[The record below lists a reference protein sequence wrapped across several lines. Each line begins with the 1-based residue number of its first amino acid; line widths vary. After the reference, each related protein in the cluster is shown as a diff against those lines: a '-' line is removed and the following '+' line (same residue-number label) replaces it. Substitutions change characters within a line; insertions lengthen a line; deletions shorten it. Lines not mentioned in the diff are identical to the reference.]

1 LNCYDNDDSDSDDDD
16 KYDDK
21 DFDYDNDENDD
32 FCDDDENDDF
42 CDDDDNDDDNNDN
55 DNNSNDDDDDDDDDA
70 IPCRNACGLA
80 IGYSKS
86 IVVDLGFVLQ
96 GNEEHE
102 LPEVLMG
109 CYSCY
114 RVDMSTG
121 TRLI

>member
-1 LNCYDNDDSDSDDDD
+1 VNDNRVETPLTYDDDHVEFHVD
-16 KYDDK
+16 
-21 DFDYDNDENDD
+21 DYDVIYV
-32 FCDDDENDDF
+32 F
-42 CDDDDNDDDNNDN
+42 
-55 DNNSNDDDDDDDDDA
+55 
-70 IPCRNACGLA
+70 RNACGLA

-121 TRLI
+121 TRLV

>member
-1 LNCYDNDDSDSDDDD
+1 MRLNCCDNDDSDSDDDD
-16 KYDDK
+16 KYFDDT
-21 DFDYDNDENDD
+21 DFDYDSDENDD
-32 FCDDDENDDF
+32 VY
-42 CDDDDNDDDNNDN
+42 DDDDNNNN
-55 DNNSNDDDDDDDDDA
+55 DDDA

>member
-1 LNCYDNDDSDSDDDD
+1 MQLNCYDNDDSDSDDDD
-16 KYDDK
+16 TYFDDT
-21 DFDYDNDENDD
+21 DFDYESDENDD
-32 FCDDDENDDF
+32 VY
-42 CDDDDNDDDNNDN
+42 DDDDNDN
-55 DNNSNDDDDDDDDDA
+55 DNNDDDA

>member
-1 LNCYDNDDSDSDDDD
+1 MQLNCYDNDDSDSDDDD
-16 KYDDK
+16 KYFDDT
-21 DFDYDNDENDD
+21 DFDYNSDENDD
-32 FCDDDENDDF
+32 VYDDDDDD
-42 CDDDDNDDDNNDN
+42 DDDDNDN
-55 DNNSNDDDDDDDDDA
+55 DNNNNNNNDDDDA

>member
-1 LNCYDNDDSDSDDDD
+1 MLLQLNCCDNDDSDSDD
-16 KYDDK
+16 DDK

-32 FCDDDENDDF
+32 VY
-42 CDDDDNDDDNNDN
+42 DDDDYYDDDYNNDN
-55 DNNSNDDDDDDDDDA
+55 NNDDDDDA

>member
-1 LNCYDNDDSDSDDDD
+1 MQLNCYDNDDSDSDDDD
-16 KYDDK
+16 KYFDDT
-21 DFDYDNDENDD
+21 DFDYDSDENDD
-32 FCDDDENDDF
+32 DY
-42 CDDDDNDDDNNDN
+42 DDDDNNNN
-55 DNNSNDDDDDDDDDA
+55 DDDA

>member
-1 LNCYDNDDSDSDDDD
+1 MLLQLNCCDNDDSDSDDDD
-16 KYDDK
+16 K
-21 DFDYDNDENDD
+21 DFDYGNDENDD
-32 FCDDDENDDF
+32 VY
-42 CDDDDNDDDNNDN
+42 DDDDYYDDDYNNDN
-55 DNNSNDDDDDDDDDA
+55 NNDDDDDA

>member
-1 LNCYDNDDSDSDDDD
+1 MQLNCYDNDDSDSDDDD
-16 KYDDK
+16 KYFDDT

-32 FCDDDENDDF
+32 
-42 CDDDDNDDDNNDN
+42 
-55 DNNSNDDDDDDDDDA
+55 DDDDDDDDNNNDDDA

>member
-1 LNCYDNDDSDSDDDD
+1 MQLNCYDNDDSDDDD
-16 KYDDK
+16 KYFDDT
-21 DFDYDNDENDD
+21 DFDYDSDENDD
-32 FCDDDENDDF
+32 DY
-42 CDDDDNDDDNNDN
+42 
-55 DNNSNDDDDDDDDDA
+55 DDDDDDDDNNNNDNNNNDDDA

>member
-1 LNCYDNDDSDSDDDD
+1 MLLQLNCYDNDDSDSDDDD
-16 KYDDK
+16 K

-32 FCDDDENDDF
+32 VY
-42 CDDDDNDDDNNDN
+42 DDDDYYDDDYNNDN
-55 DNNSNDDDDDDDDDA
+55 NNDDDDDA

>member
-1 LNCYDNDDSDSDDDD
+1 MLLQLNCCDNDDSDSDDDD
-16 KYDDK
+16 K
-21 DFDYDNDENDD
+21 DFDYGNDVY
-32 FCDDDENDDF
+32 
-42 CDDDDNDDDNNDN
+42 DDDDVNDTDDN
-55 DNNSNDDDDDDDDDA
+55 DDDA